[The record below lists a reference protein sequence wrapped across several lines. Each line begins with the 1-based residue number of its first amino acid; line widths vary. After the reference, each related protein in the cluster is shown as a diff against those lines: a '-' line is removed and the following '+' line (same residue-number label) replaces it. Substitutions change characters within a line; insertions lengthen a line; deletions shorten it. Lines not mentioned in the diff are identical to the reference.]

1 MSSISKPQKCNGLD
15 DVPTI
20 QIYYV
25 NDNST
30 KFAQIKACSVQYLAN
45 SKLIYWCSVS
55 KFEHYTQS
63 LLYEV
68 NLVKCFILLFA
79 RLFGTK
85 YSRMNQVKSVEDSL

>member
-1 MSSISKPQKCNGLD
+1 MSIMSKPQKCSGLD

-45 SKLIYWCSVS
+45 SKLIY
-55 KFEHYTQS
+55 
-63 LLYEV
+63 
-68 NLVKCFILLFA
+68 
-79 RLFGTK
+79 
-85 YSRMNQVKSVEDSL
+85 